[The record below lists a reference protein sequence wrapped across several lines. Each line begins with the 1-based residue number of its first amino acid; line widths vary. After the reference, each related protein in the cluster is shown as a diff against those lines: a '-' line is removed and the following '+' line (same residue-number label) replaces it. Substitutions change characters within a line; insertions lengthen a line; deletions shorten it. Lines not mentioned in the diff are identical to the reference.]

1 MNSRQITI
9 GFDRAVNVA
18 KILRILRTHF
28 DDVEV
33 GKGITVNGLS
43 ENTIYVHN
51 DERKNSVGRKR

>member
-1 MNSRQITI
+1 MQSRQITI

-18 KILRILRTHF
+18 KIVRILRAHF

-33 GKGITVNGLS
+33 GEGITVNGLS

-51 DERKNSVGRKR
+51 NERKTRVSKQR

>member
-1 MNSRQITI
+1 MHSRQIAI

-18 KILRILRTHF
+18 AIVRILRAHF

-51 DERKNSVGRKR
+51 KERKNRVGR